1 MGFFDWLKGDK
12 TDASDSQ
19 RSKSKRRRQAPTT
32 HPITKIEQEALQLII
47 ESARHAHPNE
57 FAGALRAPHDTIDE
71 IVIVPGTV
79 QGATHAIL
87 QMHELPPDPYV
98 VGTVHSHPSR
108 TARPSQEDLQLFGQ
122 HGHTHIII
130 HEPYTRETW
139 RCWNHRGEPVHLRVI

>member
-1 MGFFDWLKGDK
+1 MGFFDWFTSNDDD
-12 TDASDSQ
+12 TH
-19 RSKSKRRRQAPTT
+19 RPHSKRKCRSNKPAN
-32 HPITKIEQEALQLII
+32 HPIKSIEKEALQLII

-57 FAGALRAPHDTIDE
+57 FAGALRAPHDTIEE

-87 QMHELPPDPYV
+87 KMNELPPDPYV

-122 HGHTHIII
+122 NGHTHIII
-130 HEPYTRETW
+130 HEPYTRDTW
-139 RCWNHRGEPVHLRVI
+139 RCWNHRGEPVDLRVI